1 MCSMLSILALP
12 HLSLPVQT
20 PSSLHPSLGDLP
32 CPLCGFLSSITWPSP
47 GCLYTFTAPLWNP
60 RAAPCASPTHRS
72 CRRSWDSRLLK
83 LSHTNKLLFLLPATA
98 DTRTDFPLE
107 TAGSRMVSAIPMFV
121 LVLIKDP
128 AGDSLIQG
136 LRTWA
141 RHSWNPPP
149 GGARTSQSL
158 MGVLDHS
165 STLDGPDTLRKETL
179 D

>member
-1 MCSMLSILALP
+1 
-12 HLSLPVQT
+12 
-20 PSSLHPSLGDLP
+20 
-32 CPLCGFLSSITWPSP
+32 
-47 GCLYTFTAPLWNP
+47 
-60 RAAPCASPTHRS
+60 
-72 CRRSWDSRLLK
+72 
-83 LSHTNKLLFLLPATA
+83 
-98 DTRTDFPLE
+98 LE